1 VSSAFAV
8 LPVSGRELQKPHVAR
23 FPIIRYHQSMNYR
36 FSALITKEDGWY
48 VARCP
53 ELNVT
58 SQGKDV
64 ESARANLTQAM
75 ELYLETWPRRAS

>member
-1 VSSAFAV
+1 
-8 LPVSGRELQKPHVAR
+8 
-23 FPIIRYHQSMNYR
+23 MTYR
-36 FSALITKEDGWY
+36 FSALITKEDAWY

-64 ESARANLTQAM
+64 EGARANLGEAI
-75 ELYLETWPRRAS
+75 ELYLETWGLPEERSTESPAFWTTVEVNH

>member
-1 VSSAFAV
+1 
-8 LPVSGRELQKPHVAR
+8 
-23 FPIIRYHQSMNYR
+23 MTYR

-64 ESARANLTQAM
+64 ESARANLGEAID
-75 ELYLETWPRRAS
+75 LYLETWGVPEGRLAEAESFWTTVEVSR